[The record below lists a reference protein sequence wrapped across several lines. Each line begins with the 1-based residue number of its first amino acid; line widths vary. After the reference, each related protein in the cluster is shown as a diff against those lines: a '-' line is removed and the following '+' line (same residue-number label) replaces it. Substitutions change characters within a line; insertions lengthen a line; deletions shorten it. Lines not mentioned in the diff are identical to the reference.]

1 MKSISSYIKESIFD
15 TDIDLGAASA
25 SDMYKEILPGNA
37 MSDGDIDYDVDG
49 STLTITLK
57 RPKSGELRVYWDFL
71 NDWCKTNKISKV
83 IFKYLSHVYDLWFTT
98 RHGLAE
104 ISNLD
109 IDIEKW
115 GNSPMKYNVVLSS
128 IESIS
133 NVNISV
139 ESGANWHRLSMY
151 GHSNPTTKNLNIRCG
166 EFVYVTDD
174 GDFSGFLRG
183 VNVISRTDIQEPVRI
198 KLEYHA
204 SDKALDTLSKYYI
217 QDNGIYFKDRKK
229 DESDVY
235 PTSLKKLSSLS
246 TNENRYYVRN
256 DALVRPHIKFDTIFK
271 KSPYD
276 IFNIPEQFSVY
287 MHIKSGWFIV
297 MSDGGMKYVPETK
310 QRFKY
315 GVYGL

>member
-57 RPKSGELRVYWDFL
+57 RPKTSECRVYWDFL
-71 NDWCKTNKISKV
+71 NDWCKMNKISKV
-83 IFKYLSHVYDLWFTT
+83 IFKFFSHVYDLWFTA

-109 IDIEKW
+109 IDIEKR
-115 GNSPMKYNVVLSS
+115 GNSPMIYDVILNGIK
-128 IESIS
+128 SIS
-133 NVNISV
+133 NVKISV
-139 ESGANWHRLSMY
+139 ESGFNRCKLFMY
-151 GHSNPTTKNLNIRCG
+151 GYSNPTTKNLNIICG
-166 EFVYVTDD
+166 EFVYVTDE
-174 GDFSGFLRG
+174 GDVDKFFKG
-183 VNVISRTDIQEPVRI
+183 VNAITHTDIQKPVRI
-198 KLEYHA
+198 KLEYNA
-204 SDKALDTLSKYYI
+204 ADKILDTLSKYYI

-246 TNENRYYVRN
+246 TNRKRYIRAKDWMESWDMSEQIN
-256 DALVRPHIKFDTIFK
+256 LDKIFT
-271 KSPYD
+271 KSPYAVLGIPD
-276 IFNIPEQFSVY
+276 VFNIRL
-287 MHIKSGWFIV
+287 HIKGDWYMCIYKDMFWYEHI
-297 MSDGGMKYVPETK
+297 
-310 QRFKY
+310 
-315 GVYGL
+315 